1 MEINPLRT
9 AIPAGLNRGMDVI
22 HYAGGQI
29 RTGSKLAHAVL
40 AYGRALAE
48 NDTSDMVELPI
59 YQDDGSVGRAELLI
73 GPASQLVAEQVP
85 DDRPDLTDAE
95 LLARLDEST
104 RALEAPRPMAVGRDA
119 IAEFPD
125 LGEL

>member
-1 MEINPLRT
+1 
-9 AIPAGLNRGMDVI
+9 MDVI

-59 YQDDGSVGRAELLI
+59 YNEDGSIGRAELLI

-85 DDRPDLTDAE
+85 DDREDLADSE
-95 LLARLDEST
+95 LLAKLDQST
-104 RALEAPRPMAVGRDA
+104 RALEAPRPMAVDKDA
-119 IAEFPD
+119 IGEFPD
-125 LGEL
+125 LGEI